1 MTLFFRRATPDDAE
15 TVHALVKSAFAEYDG
30 NMPVQPG
37 ALRETLDEV
46 KQDIE
51 SGNVLLVLQ
60 VAEDPLIAPDNMPDL
75 IAALNRGEPVG
86 TVRYEVKP
94 DHLYVGRLA
103 VRPDCRGQ
111 SIGTRIMLNMEYEA
125 RELGLTRIRLGTR
138 ESMPGNV
145 AFYER
150 LGYTIVERVPHP
162 RGPDV
167 ILWFEKEL
175 EGADTLQ
182 SLQNPSTAANEP

>member
-46 KQDIE
+46 KHDIE
-51 SGNVLLVLQ
+51 GGNLLLAFDVPHD
-60 VAEDPLIAPDNMPDL
+60 AAADAGDM
-75 IAALNRGEPVG
+75 AALGSGEPVG

-103 VRPDCRGQ
+103 VRPDRRGQ

-175 EGADTLQ
+175 EGADTRQ
-182 SLQNPSTAANEP
+182 SRQNPSTAANET